1 MLNSRFYRAINMT
14 DHRLTALSPLDGRY
28 CEKLNAL
35 RPIFT
40 EFGLNKRRVAV
51 EIGWLKLL
59 AACPG
64 IPEIPPLSE
73 HCLLYTS
80 DAADE

>member
-1 MLNSRFYRAINMT
+1 MA

-28 CEKLNAL
+28 CEKVSAL

-51 EIGWLKLL
+51 EIGWLKML
-59 AACPG
+59 AACG
-64 IPEIPPLSE
+64 QQDL
-73 HCLLYTS
+73 
-80 DAADE
+80 

>member
-1 MLNSRFYRAINMT
+1 MT

-28 CEKLNAL
+28 CEKLDAL

-51 EIGWLKLL
+51 EIGWLKML
-59 AACPG
+59 ASCPA
-64 IPEIPPLSE
+64 IAEVPPLTDQALQRLDHISE
-73 HCLLYTS
+73 HFDEA
-80 DAADE
+80 DAAH